1 MSLEDSVMA
10 SAMVVVLVSGMDLV
24 ISSEMTS
31 NLTTIMFSSMDLV
44 KVSGIIIGAKL
55 LTKYQE

>member
-1 MSLEDSVMA
+1 MA

-55 LTKYQE
+55 LTKY